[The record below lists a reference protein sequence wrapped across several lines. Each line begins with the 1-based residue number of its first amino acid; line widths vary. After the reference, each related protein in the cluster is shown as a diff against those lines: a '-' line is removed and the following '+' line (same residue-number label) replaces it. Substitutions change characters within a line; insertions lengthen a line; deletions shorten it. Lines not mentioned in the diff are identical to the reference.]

1 MGSDAE
7 MKNELDPKII
17 KECDFY
23 IPDSQSQTSILG
35 ELNHAIKAGLISV
48 EKKYKDLGSIIIN
61 PNLGRRNSND
71 VTVADLTGTGVQD
84 TAIARHTFKIS
95 EDKGFGLKIE

>member
-17 KECDFY
+17 KDCDYY

-35 ELNHAIKAGLISV
+35 ELNHAIKKV
-48 EKKYKDLGSIIIN
+48 
-61 PNLGRRNSND
+61 
-71 VTVADLTGTGVQD
+71 
-84 TAIARHTFKIS
+84 
-95 EDKGFGLKIE
+95 

>member
-7 MKNELDPKII
+7 MKNELDPKIV
-17 KECDFY
+17 KECDYY

-35 ELNHAIKAGLISV
+35 ELNHAIKAGLVSA
-48 EKKYKDLGSIIIN
+48 EKKYNELGSVIIN
-61 PNLGRRNSND
+61 PNLGRRNIDD

-84 TAIARHTFKIS
+84 TAIARHTYKIS
-95 EDKGFGLKIE
+95 SDKSLGIMIE